1 MEKKSRLSESE
12 KELKSYR
19 MPEIKISSKQQE
31 AITFTSGPMQVLAGP
46 GSGKTFTIT
55 KRIQYLI
62 TNCGVEPS
70 RILVI
75 TFTRAAAGEMQQRF
89 HKLIKGTGIG
99 SFVVFGTF
107 HAIFYSIL
115 KQTRQYRQFTLI
127 TETQKRNLLAQILQL
142 PMTPLLAENEKIDSL
157 IHIISQ
163 LKNNGECFDDLS
175 EELFSRN
182 ELQDMYHDYNEY
194 LAEFSKMD
202 FDDMGLLCLKLFRE
216 NPKTLEEWQGRYS
229 HILVDEFQDIN
240 PLQYK
245 IVRLLAQPENNLFIV
260 GDDDQSIYGFRGARP
275 NIMRQFLKDYPM
287 AEQILLDIN
296 YRCHEQI
303 VEKSLQVIEANQNR
317 FPKRIYAGHAKG
329 AGVIIQ
335 AFSSQE
341 EEYEE
346 LLSELQE
353 TALREKPEVLSQTAV
368 IYRTNYECSMLAEK
382 LLLRGIPFFMKETL
396 KSRYDHFV
404 IKDLLAYLEFA
415 NGNRRREIF
424 HLFMNRPLRYLR
436 KDCARNSTI
445 FLKELLTYYQNDIH
459 MQEVSRTLFHDL
471 DQIGSMRPY
480 LAVNYIRQVMGYD
493 EYLKENYHIEEG
505 GKLIRIADDFQQEIK
520 RFHHFE
526 ELNDYISQCRA
537 LVNEKQKEAEADRG
551 NKRPSGVRLMTM
563 HAAKGLE
570 FQTVYLPDLNEG
582 KLPSRQAATPEALE
596 EERRMFYVAMTR
608 AQKELHLLYCGKENG
623 KDRPSRFLEPLLRE

>member
-1 MEKKSRLSESE
+1 
-12 KELKSYR
+12 
-19 MPEIKISSKQQE
+19 MPDIKINSRQQE

-55 KRIQYLI
+55 QRIRYLI
-62 TNCGVEPS
+62 AECGVEPS

-89 HKLIKGTGIG
+89 HRLIKGAGSG

-115 KQTRQYRQFTLI
+115 KQTGQYRQFTLI
-127 TETQKRNLLAQILQL
+127 SETQKRNLLAQILQL
-142 PMTPLLAENEKIDSL
+142 PMTPLLAENEKIDALMQL
-157 IHIISQ
+157 IGQ
-163 LKNNGECFDDLS
+163 VKNNGECFDGLAEDV
-175 EELFSRN
+175 FSKK
-182 ELQDMYHDYNEY
+182 ELQDIYRDYNEY
-194 LAEFSKMD
+194 LLEFLKMD

-216 NPKTLEEWQGRYS
+216 NPQVLKEWQKKYS
-229 HILVDEFQDIN
+229 YVLVDEFQDIN
-240 PLQYK
+240 PLQYQ

-260 GDDDQSIYGFRGARP
+260 GDDDQSIYGFRGAKP
-275 NIMRQFLKDYPM
+275 EIMQQFLKDYPS
-287 AEQILLDIN
+287 ARQVLLDVN

-303 VEKSLQVIEANQNR
+303 VENSMRVIKANKSR
-317 FPKRIYAGHAKG
+317 FPKEIRAGHGKG

-335 AFSSQE
+335 VFPDQE
-341 EEYEE
+341 EEYEA
-346 LLSELQE
+346 LLCALQE
-353 TALREKPEVLSQTAV
+353 TALHEKPEVLSAAAV

-382 LLLRGIPFFMKETL
+382 LLLRGIPFVMKETL

-415 NGNRRREIF
+415 NGNRKREIF

-445 FLKELLTYYQNDIH
+445 VLKELLTYYRNDIH

-471 DQIGSMRPY
+471 EQIGTMRPW
-480 LAVNYIRQVMGYD
+480 LAVNYIRQVIGYD
-493 EYLKENYHIEEG
+493 DYLKEAYHIEEG
-505 GKLIRIADDFQQEIK
+505 GKLLRIADDFQKEIK
-520 RFHHFE
+520 RFGSFE

-537 LVNEKQKEAEADRG
+537 LVNEKQKEAEDRIQD
-551 NKRPSGVRLMTM
+551 KRLGGVRLMTM

-570 FQTVYLPDLNEG
+570 FQTVYLPDVNEG
-582 KLPSRQAATPEALE
+582 KLPSRQAVTPEALE

-608 AQKELHLLYCGKENG
+608 AQKELHILYCNKENG
-623 KDRPSRFLEPLLRE
+623 KDKPSRFLEPLLESL

>member
-1 MEKKSRLSESE
+1 
-12 KELKSYR
+12 
-19 MPEIKISSKQQE
+19 MPDIKINSRQQE

-55 KRIQYLI
+55 QRIRYLI
-62 TNCGVEPS
+62 AECGVEPS

-89 HKLIKGTGIG
+89 HRLIKGAGSG

-115 KQTRQYRQFTLI
+115 KQTGQYRQFTLI
-127 TETQKRNLLAQILQL
+127 SETQKRNLLAQILQL
-142 PMTPLLAENEKIDSL
+142 PMTPLPAENEKIDALMQL
-157 IHIISQ
+157 IGQ
-163 LKNNGECFDDLS
+163 VKNNGECFDGLAEDV
-175 EELFSRN
+175 FSKK
-182 ELQDMYHDYNEY
+182 ELQDIYRDYNEY
-194 LAEFSKMD
+194 LLEFLKMD

-216 NPKTLEEWQGRYS
+216 NPQVLKEWQKKYS
-229 HILVDEFQDIN
+229 YVLVDEFQDIN
-240 PLQYK
+240 PLQYQ
-245 IVRLLAQPENNLFIV
+245 IVRLLAQPEDNLFIV
-260 GDDDQSIYGFRGARP
+260 GDDDQSIYGFRGAKP
-275 NIMRQFLKDYPM
+275 EIMQQFLKDYPS
-287 AEQILLDIN
+287 ARQVLLDVN

-303 VEKSLQVIEANQNR
+303 VENSMRVIKANKSR
-317 FPKRIYAGHAKG
+317 FPKEIRAGHGKG

-335 AFSSQE
+335 VFPDQE
-341 EEYEE
+341 EEYEA
-346 LLSELQE
+346 LLCALQE
-353 TALREKPEVLSQTAV
+353 TALHEKPEVLSAAAV

-382 LLLRGIPFFMKETL
+382 LLLRGIPFVMKETL

-415 NGNRRREIF
+415 NGNRKREIF

-445 FLKELLTYYQNDIH
+445 VLKELLTYYRNDIH

-471 DQIGSMRPY
+471 EQIGTMRPW
-480 LAVNYIRQVMGYD
+480 LAVNYIRQVIGYD
-493 EYLKENYHIEEG
+493 DYLKEAYHIEEG
-505 GKLIRIADDFQQEIK
+505 GKLLRIADDFQKEIK
-520 RFHHFE
+520 RFGSFE

-537 LVNEKQKEAEADRG
+537 LVNEKQKEAEDRIQD
-551 NKRPSGVRLMTM
+551 KRLGGVRLMTM

-570 FQTVYLPDLNEG
+570 FQTVYLPDVNEG
-582 KLPSRQAATPEALE
+582 KLPSRQAVTPEALE

-608 AQKELHLLYCGKENG
+608 AQKELHILYCNKENG
-623 KDRPSRFLEPLLRE
+623 KDKPSRFLEPLLESL

>member
-1 MEKKSRLSESE
+1 
-12 KELKSYR
+12 
-19 MPEIKISSKQQE
+19 MPDIKINSRQQE

-55 KRIQYLI
+55 QRIRYLI
-62 TNCGVEPS
+62 AECGVEPS

-89 HKLIKGTGIG
+89 HRLIKGAGSG

-115 KQTRQYRQFTLI
+115 KQTGQYRQFTLI
-127 TETQKRNLLAQILQL
+127 SETQKRNLLAQILQL
-142 PMTPLLAENEKIDSL
+142 PMTPLLAENEKIDALMQL
-157 IHIISQ
+157 IGQ
-163 LKNNGECFDDLS
+163 VKNNGECFDGLAEDV
-175 EELFSRN
+175 FSKK
-182 ELQDMYHDYNEY
+182 ELQDIYRDYNEY
-194 LAEFSKMD
+194 LLEFLKMD

-216 NPKTLEEWQGRYS
+216 NPQVLKEWQKKYS
-229 HILVDEFQDIN
+229 YVLVDEFQDIN
-240 PLQYK
+240 PLQYQ
-245 IVRLLAQPENNLFIV
+245 IVRLLAQPEDNLFIV
-260 GDDDQSIYGFRGARP
+260 GDDDQSIYGFRGAKP
-275 NIMRQFLKDYPM
+275 EIMQQFLKDYPS
-287 AEQILLDIN
+287 ARQVLLDVN

-303 VEKSLQVIEANQNR
+303 VENSMRVIKANKSR
-317 FPKRIYAGHAKG
+317 FPKEIRAGHGKG

-335 AFSSQE
+335 VFPDQE
-341 EEYEE
+341 EEYEA
-346 LLSELQE
+346 LLCALQE
-353 TALREKPEVLSQTAV
+353 TALHEKPEVLSAAAV

-382 LLLRGIPFFMKETL
+382 LLLRGIPFVMKETL

-415 NGNRRREIF
+415 NGNRKREIF

-445 FLKELLTYYQNDIH
+445 VLKELLTYYRNDIH

-471 DQIGSMRPY
+471 EQIGTMRPW
-480 LAVNYIRQVMGYD
+480 LAVNYIRQVIGYD
-493 EYLKENYHIEEG
+493 DYLKEAYHIEEG
-505 GKLIRIADDFQQEIK
+505 GKLLRIADDFQKEIK
-520 RFHHFE
+520 RFGSFE

-537 LVNEKQKEAEADRG
+537 LVNEKQKEAEDRIQD
-551 NKRPSGVRLMTM
+551 KRLGGVRLMTM

-570 FQTVYLPDLNEG
+570 FQTVYLPDVNEG
-582 KLPSRQAATPEALE
+582 KLPSRQAVTPEALE

-608 AQKELHLLYCGKENG
+608 AQKELHILYCNKENG
-623 KDRPSRFLEPLLRE
+623 KDKPSRFLEPLLESL

>member
-1 MEKKSRLSESE
+1 
-12 KELKSYR
+12 
-19 MPEIKISSKQQE
+19 MPDIKINSRQQE

-55 KRIQYLI
+55 QRIRYLI
-62 TNCGVEPS
+62 AECAVEPS

-89 HKLIKGTGIG
+89 HRLIKGAGSG

-115 KQTRQYRQFTLI
+115 KQTGQYRQFTLI
-127 TETQKRNLLAQILQL
+127 SETQKRNLLAQILQL
-142 PMTPLLAENEKIDSL
+142 PMTPLLAENEKIDALMQL
-157 IHIISQ
+157 IGQ
-163 LKNNGECFDDLS
+163 VKNNGECFDGLAEDV
-175 EELFSRN
+175 FSKK
-182 ELQDMYHDYNEY
+182 ELQDIYRDYNEY
-194 LAEFSKMD
+194 LLEFLKMD

-216 NPKTLEEWQGRYS
+216 NPQVLKEWQKKYS
-229 HILVDEFQDIN
+229 YVLVDEFQDIN
-240 PLQYK
+240 PLQYQ
-245 IVRLLAQPENNLFIV
+245 IVRLLAQPEDNLFIV
-260 GDDDQSIYGFRGARP
+260 GDDDQSIYGFRGAKP
-275 NIMRQFLKDYPM
+275 EIMQQFLKDYPS
-287 AEQILLDIN
+287 ARQVLLDVN

-303 VEKSLQVIEANQNR
+303 VENSMRVIKANKSR
-317 FPKRIYAGHAKG
+317 FPKEIRAGHGKG

-335 AFSSQE
+335 VFPDQE
-341 EEYEE
+341 EEYEA
-346 LLSELQE
+346 LLCALQE
-353 TALREKPEVLSQTAV
+353 TALHEKPEVLSAAAV

-382 LLLRGIPFFMKETL
+382 LLLRGIPFVMKETL

-415 NGNRRREIF
+415 NGNRKREIF

-445 FLKELLTYYQNDIH
+445 VLKELLTYYRNDIH

-471 DQIGSMRPY
+471 EQIGTMRPW
-480 LAVNYIRQVMGYD
+480 LAVNYIRQVIGYD
-493 EYLKENYHIEEG
+493 DYLKEAYHIEEG
-505 GKLIRIADDFQQEIK
+505 GKLLRIADDFQKEIK
-520 RFHHFE
+520 RFGSFE

-537 LVNEKQKEAEADRG
+537 LVNEKQKEAEDRIQD
-551 NKRPSGVRLMTM
+551 KRLGGVRLMTM

-570 FQTVYLPDLNEG
+570 FQTVYLPDVNEG
-582 KLPSRQAATPEALE
+582 KLPSRQAVTPEALE

-608 AQKELHLLYCGKENG
+608 AQKELHILYCNKENG
-623 KDRPSRFLEPLLRE
+623 KDKPSRFLEPLLESL

>member
-1 MEKKSRLSESE
+1 
-12 KELKSYR
+12 
-19 MPEIKISSKQQE
+19 MPDIKINSRQQE

-55 KRIQYLI
+55 QRIRYLI
-62 TNCGVEPS
+62 AECGVEPS

-89 HKLIKGTGIG
+89 HRLIKGAGSG

-115 KQTRQYRQFTLI
+115 KQTGQYRQFTLI
-127 TETQKRNLLAQILQL
+127 SETQKRNLLAQILQL
-142 PMTPLLAENEKIDSL
+142 PMTPLLAENEKIDALMQL
-157 IHIISQ
+157 IGQ
-163 LKNNGECFDDLS
+163 VKNNGECFDGLAEDV
-175 EELFSRN
+175 FSKK
-182 ELQDMYHDYNEY
+182 ELQDIYRDYNEY
-194 LAEFSKMD
+194 LLEFLKMD

-216 NPKTLEEWQGRYS
+216 NPQVLKEWQKKYS
-229 HILVDEFQDIN
+229 YVLVDEFQDIN
-240 PLQYK
+240 PLQYQ
-245 IVRLLAQPENNLFIV
+245 IVRLLAQPEDNLFIV
-260 GDDDQSIYGFRGARP
+260 GDDDQSIYGFRGAKP
-275 NIMRQFLKDYPM
+275 EIMQQFLKDYPS
-287 AEQILLDIN
+287 ARQVLLDVN

-303 VEKSLQVIEANQNR
+303 VENSMRVIKANKSR
-317 FPKRIYAGHAKG
+317 FPKEIRAGHGKG

-335 AFSSQE
+335 VFPDQE
-341 EEYEE
+341 EEYEA
-346 LLSELQE
+346 LLCALQE
-353 TALREKPEVLSQTAV
+353 TALHEKPEVLSAAAV

-382 LLLRGIPFFMKETL
+382 LLLRGIPFVMKETL

-415 NGNRRREIF
+415 NGNRKREIF

-445 FLKELLTYYQNDIH
+445 VLKELLTYYRNDIH

-471 DQIGSMRPY
+471 EQIGTMRPW
-480 LAVNYIRQVMGYD
+480 LAVNYIRQVIGYD
-493 EYLKENYHIEEG
+493 DYLKEAYHIEEG
-505 GKLIRIADDFQQEIK
+505 GKLLRIADDFQKEIK
-520 RFHHFE
+520 RFSSFE

-537 LVNEKQKEAEADRG
+537 LVNEKQKEAEDRIQD
-551 NKRPSGVRLMTM
+551 KRLGGVRLMTM

-570 FQTVYLPDLNEG
+570 FQTVYLPDVNEG
-582 KLPSRQAATPEALE
+582 KLPSRQAVTPEALE

-608 AQKELHLLYCGKENG
+608 AQKKLHILYCNKENG
-623 KDRPSRFLEPLLRE
+623 KDKPSRFLEPLLESL

>member
-1 MEKKSRLSESE
+1 
-12 KELKSYR
+12 
-19 MPEIKISSKQQE
+19 MPDIKINSRQQE

-55 KRIQYLI
+55 QRIRYLI
-62 TNCGVEPS
+62 AECGVEPS

-89 HKLIKGTGIG
+89 HRLIKGAGSG

-115 KQTRQYRQFTLI
+115 KQTGQYRQFTLI
-127 TETQKRNLLAQILQL
+127 SETQKRNLLAQILQL
-142 PMTPLLAENEKIDSL
+142 PMTPLLAENEKIDALMQL
-157 IHIISQ
+157 IGQ
-163 LKNNGECFDDLS
+163 VKNNGECFDGLAEDV
-175 EELFSRN
+175 FSKK
-182 ELQDMYHDYNEY
+182 ELQDIYRDYNEY
-194 LAEFSKMD
+194 LLEFLKMD

-216 NPKTLEEWQGRYS
+216 NPQLLKEWQKKYS
-229 HILVDEFQDIN
+229 YVLVDEFQDIN
-240 PLQYK
+240 PLQYQ
-245 IVRLLAQPENNLFIV
+245 IVRLLAQPEDNLFIV
-260 GDDDQSIYGFRGARP
+260 GDDDQSIYGFRGAKP
-275 NIMRQFLKDYPM
+275 EIMQQFLKDYPS
-287 AEQILLDIN
+287 ARQVLLDVN

-303 VEKSLQVIEANQNR
+303 VENSMRVIKANKSR
-317 FPKRIYAGHAKG
+317 FPKEIRAGHGKG

-335 AFSSQE
+335 VFPDQE
-341 EEYEE
+341 EEYEA
-346 LLSELQE
+346 LLCALQE
-353 TALREKPEVLSQTAV
+353 TALHEKPEVLSAAAV

-382 LLLRGIPFFMKETL
+382 LLLRGIPFVMKETL

-415 NGNRRREIF
+415 NGNRKREIF

-445 FLKELLTYYQNDIH
+445 VLKELLTYYRNDIH

-471 DQIGSMRPY
+471 EQIGTMRPW
-480 LAVNYIRQVMGYD
+480 LAVNYIRQVIGYD
-493 EYLKENYHIEEG
+493 DYLKEAYHIEEG
-505 GKLIRIADDFQQEIK
+505 GKLLRIADDFQKEIK
-520 RFHHFE
+520 RFGSFE

-537 LVNEKQKEAEADRG
+537 LVNEKQKEAEDRIQD
-551 NKRPSGVRLMTM
+551 KRLGGVRLMTM

-570 FQTVYLPDLNEG
+570 FQTVYLPDVNEG
-582 KLPSRQAATPEALE
+582 KLPSRQAVTPEALE

-608 AQKELHLLYCGKENG
+608 AQKELHILYCNKENG
-623 KDRPSRFLEPLLRE
+623 KDKPSRFLEPLLESL

>member
-1 MEKKSRLSESE
+1 MEKKSHLRESE
-12 KELKSYR
+12 KELKNYR

-31 AITFTSGPMQVLAGP
+31 AITSTSGPMQVLAGP

-55 KRIQYLI
+55 QRIRYLI
-62 TNCGVEPS
+62 TNCGVDPS

-89 HKLIKGTGIG
+89 HKLIKGSGIG

-115 KQTRQYRQFTLI
+115 KQTGQYRQFTLI

-142 PMTPLLAENEKIDSL
+142 PMTPLLAENEKLDSL
-157 IHIISQ
+157 IHYISRI
-163 LKNNGECFDDLS
+163 KNDGERFDGLPED
-175 EELFSRN
+175 LFSQSEIR
-182 ELQDMYHDYNEY
+182 DIYRDYNEY
-194 LAEFSKMD
+194 LMEFHKMD

-216 NPKTLEEWQGRYS
+216 NPKVLETWQGRYS

-240 PLQYK
+240 PLQYQ
-245 IVRLLAQPENNLFIV
+245 IVRLLAQPEDNLFVV

-275 NIMRQFLKDYPM
+275 DIMRQFLEDY
-287 AEQILLDIN
+287 AAAGQVLLDVN
-296 YRCHEQI
+296 YRCHGQI
-303 VEKSLQVIEANQNR
+303 VQKSLQVIEANRNR
-317 FPKRIYAGHAKG
+317 FPKTIHAEHTKG
-329 AGVIIQ
+329 EGVIIQ
-335 AFSSQE
+335 AFSNQE

-346 LLSELQE
+346 LLSMLQE
-353 TALREKPEVLSQTAV
+353 TALREKPEVLSKTAV

-382 LLLRGIPFFMKETL
+382 LLLREIPFYMKETL

-415 NGNRRREIF
+415 NGNRKREIF

-445 FLKELLTYYQNDIH
+445 FLKELLTYYRNDIH

-471 DQIGSMRPY
+471 EQIGAMRPY
-480 LAVNYIRQVMGYD
+480 LAVNYIRQVIGYD

-505 GKLIRIADDFQQEIK
+505 GKLLQIADDFQKEIK
-520 RFHHFE
+520 RFDSFS
-526 ELNDYISQCRA
+526 ELDEYISQCRA
-537 LVNEKQKEAEADRG
+537 LVNEKQKEAEARMQDKKPG
-551 NKRPSGVRLMTM
+551 GIRLMTM

-570 FQTVYLPDLNEG
+570 FHTVYLPDLNEG
-582 KLPSRQAATPEALE
+582 KLPSRQAVTPEGLE

-608 AQKELHLLYCGKENG
+608 AQKELHLLYCGKGNG
-623 KDRPSRFLEPLLRE
+623 KEKPSRFLEPLLP

>member
-1 MEKKSRLSESE
+1 
-12 KELKSYR
+12 
-19 MPEIKISSKQQE
+19 MPDIKINSRQQE

-55 KRIQYLI
+55 QRIRYLI
-62 TNCGVEPS
+62 AECGVEPS

-89 HKLIKGTGIG
+89 HRLIKGAGSG

-115 KQTRQYRQFTLI
+115 KQTGQYRQFTLI
-127 TETQKRNLLAQILQL
+127 SETQKRNLLAQILQL
-142 PMTPLLAENEKIDSL
+142 PMTPLLAENEKIDTLMQL
-157 IHIISQ
+157 IGQ
-163 LKNNGECFDDLS
+163 VKNNGECFDGLVEDV
-175 EELFSRN
+175 FSKK
-182 ELQDMYHDYNEY
+182 ELQDIYRDYNEY
-194 LAEFSKMD
+194 LLEFLKMD

-216 NPKTLEEWQGRYS
+216 NPQVLKEWQKKYS
-229 HILVDEFQDIN
+229 YVLVDEFQDIN
-240 PLQYK
+240 PLQYQ
-245 IVRLLAQPENNLFIV
+245 IVRLLAQPEDNLFIV
-260 GDDDQSIYGFRGARP
+260 GDDDQSIYGFRGAKP
-275 NIMRQFLKDYPM
+275 EIMQQFLKDYPS
-287 AEQILLDIN
+287 ARQVLLDVN

-303 VEKSLQVIEANQNR
+303 VENSMRVIKANKSR
-317 FPKRIYAGHAKG
+317 FPKEIRAGHGKG

-335 AFSSQE
+335 VFPDQE
-341 EEYEE
+341 EEYEA
-346 LLSELQE
+346 LLCALQE
-353 TALREKPEVLSQTAV
+353 TALHEKPEVLSAAAV

-382 LLLRGIPFFMKETL
+382 LLLRGIPFVMKETL

-415 NGNRRREIF
+415 NGNRKREIF

-445 FLKELLTYYQNDIH
+445 VLKELLTYYRNDIH

-471 DQIGSMRPY
+471 EQIGTMRPW
-480 LAVNYIRQVMGYD
+480 LAVNYIRQVIGYD
-493 EYLKENYHIEEG
+493 DYLKEAYHIEEG
-505 GKLIRIADDFQQEIK
+505 GKLLRIADDFQKEIK
-520 RFHHFE
+520 RFSSFE

-537 LVNEKQKEAEADRG
+537 LVNEKQKEAEDRIQD
-551 NKRPSGVRLMTM
+551 KRLGGVRLMTM

-570 FQTVYLPDLNEG
+570 FQTVYLPDVNEG
-582 KLPSRQAATPEALE
+582 KLPSRQAVTPEALE

-608 AQKELHLLYCGKENG
+608 AQKKLHILYCNKENG
-623 KDRPSRFLEPLLRE
+623 KDKPSRFLEPLLESL

>member
-1 MEKKSRLSESE
+1 
-12 KELKSYR
+12 

-31 AITFTSGPMQVLAGP
+31 AITSTSGPMQVLAGP

-55 KRIQYLI
+55 QRIRYLI
-62 TNCGVEPS
+62 TNCGVDPS

-89 HKLIKGTGIG
+89 HKLIKGSGIG

-115 KQTRQYRQFTLI
+115 KQTGQYRQFTLI
-127 TETQKRNLLAQILQL
+127 SETQKRNLLAQILQL
-142 PMTPLLAENEKIDSL
+142 PMTPLLAENEKIDALMQL
-157 IHIISQ
+157 IGQ
-163 LKNNGECFDDLS
+163 VKNNGECFDGLAEDV
-175 EELFSRN
+175 FSKK
-182 ELQDMYHDYNEY
+182 ELQDIYRDYNEY
-194 LAEFSKMD
+194 LLEFLKMD

-216 NPKTLEEWQGRYS
+216 NPQVLKEWQKKYS
-229 HILVDEFQDIN
+229 YVLVDEFQDIN
-240 PLQYK
+240 PLQYQ
-245 IVRLLAQPENNLFIV
+245 IVRLLAQPEDNLFIV
-260 GDDDQSIYGFRGARP
+260 GDDDQSIYGFRGAKP
-275 NIMRQFLKDYPM
+275 EIMQQFLKDYPS
-287 AEQILLDIN
+287 ARQVLLDVN

-303 VEKSLQVIEANQNR
+303 VENSMRVIKANKSR
-317 FPKRIYAGHAKG
+317 FPKEIRAGHGKG

-335 AFSSQE
+335 VFPDQE
-341 EEYEE
+341 EEYEA
-346 LLSELQE
+346 LLCALQE
-353 TALREKPEVLSQTAV
+353 TALHEKPEVLSAAAV

-382 LLLRGIPFFMKETL
+382 LLLRGIPFVMKETL

-415 NGNRRREIF
+415 NGNRKREIF

-445 FLKELLTYYQNDIH
+445 VLKELLTYYRNDIH

-471 DQIGSMRPY
+471 EQIGTMRPW
-480 LAVNYIRQVMGYD
+480 LAVNYIRQVIGYD
-493 EYLKENYHIEEG
+493 DYLKEAYHIEEG
-505 GKLIRIADDFQQEIK
+505 GKLLRIADDFQKEIK
-520 RFHHFE
+520 RFGSFE

-537 LVNEKQKEAEADRG
+537 LVNEKQKEAEDRIQD
-551 NKRPSGVRLMTM
+551 KRLGGVRLMTM

-570 FQTVYLPDLNEG
+570 FQTVYLPDVNEG
-582 KLPSRQAATPEALE
+582 KLPSRQAVTPEALE

-608 AQKELHLLYCGKENG
+608 AQKELHILYCNKENG
-623 KDRPSRFLEPLLRE
+623 KDKPSRFLEPLLESL